1 MGIDQL
7 HGYHRPDQ
15 EYKRLGDLSDTI
27 QNLMLHDEPGTLFLK
42 LNSSAEALGMKN
54 GAAYVYITHK
64 IVPISKAVPA
74 LFIFRGC
81 SNAIIK

>member
-1 MGIDQL
+1 MGIL
-7 HGYHRPDQ
+7 NV
-15 EYKRLGDLSDTI
+15 K
-27 QNLMLHDEPGTLFLK
+27 EPKEGNDSKNK

-64 IVPISKAVPA
+64 TVPISKAVPA

>member
-1 MGIDQL
+1 
-7 HGYHRPDQ
+7 
-15 EYKRLGDLSDTI
+15 
-27 QNLMLHDEPGTLFLK
+27 
-42 LNSSAEALGMKN
+42 MKN

-64 IVPISKAVPA
+64 TVPISKAVPA